1 MKKIIYLSVIFS
13 LMILFPTASLAAGGR
28 KNSKTVD
35 GFWQVVQIRSKMLD
49 PKDEEAPY
57 ITLNSLKKNMSGNSG
72 CNYIHSRIAVNAR
85 KRTLSF
91 EAVASTR
98 MACRNAERENEFME
112 LLQKA
117 ALYRI
122 EPNGNSEDL
131 VLYAENDEFL
141 LKLSR
146 RMPLDGKW
154 MVRKVNNKD
163 LEKLGDDIFL
173 VFNSAEQQIY
183 GYLGCNSYNASMEY
197 DAQKE
202 SLIKVGDGMKTLRMC
217 DKMDVEDRM
226 VRALSEIVSYKKFSD
241 RKAILCNAGGKVLI
255 ELTR

>member
-13 LMILFPTASLAAGGR
+13 LMILFPTASLAAGGK

-91 EAVASTR
+91 EAVAGTR

-163 LEKLGDDIFL
+163 LEKLGEDIFL
-173 VFNSAEQQIY
+173 VFNSAEKQIY
-183 GYLGCNSYNASMEY
+183 GYLGCNSYSASLEY

-202 SLIKVGDGMKTLRMC
+202 SLIKIGEGMKTLRMC